1 MVARLVSTAVGSGS
15 GVVDAAIVESGAVE
29 VAAGMVD
36 RLVAAVVG
44 GDGAG
49 VVGTVGVAV
58 GALEAGGRGVEVQS
72 LALSVIGAA
81 PAGTGGGSN
90 RGGGSSAAVRSS
102 ANDQPSNVP
111 GGGRRLPAPNVL

>member
-1 MVARLVSTAVGSGS
+1 M
-15 GVVDAAIVESGAVE
+15 VVDATVGATVE
-29 VAAGMVD
+29 
-36 RLVAAVVG
+36 AVVG
-44 GDGAG
+44 GEGCG
-49 VVGTVGVAV
+49 VAGTVGAPV
-58 GALEAGGRGVEVQS
+58 GALDGGGRGVEVQS
-72 LALSVIGAA
+72 LVLSVIGAA